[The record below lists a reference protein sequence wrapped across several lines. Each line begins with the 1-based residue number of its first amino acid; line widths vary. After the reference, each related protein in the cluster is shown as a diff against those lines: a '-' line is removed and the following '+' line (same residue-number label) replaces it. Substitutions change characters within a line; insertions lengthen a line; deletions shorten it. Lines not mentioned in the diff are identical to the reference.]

1 VLTLDPARL
10 YWPDERLYDEIARG
24 LAGGDGF
31 VSTGYNSTPLWP
43 AFMALLYTLFGHSLT
58 VVRMAQ
64 SILGALTC
72 VIAGATASRLFD
84 RRVGSWTGWVLAV
97 YPPLVYLAG
106 VLYAE
111 NFFAFCLVGVGYALV
126 QLHADATMRR
136 AALAGL
142 ALGVT
147 ALSRSVALLL
157 IPAAALVPLLAAGV
171 AWRRRLVLCLV
182 LWGSAA
188 AVIAPWT
195 ARNWVVFHYFVPVS
209 TGMGGT
215 LWRGNSSV
223 SRGDADD
230 RFLGPQGVGLWRKR
244 AGDAAER
251 ERIEAMV
258 KRLDAKDEFE
268 ADRELMAEA
277 LRYMREDPGR
287 CALLYGKKLLTL
299 HAAFSATNQSNEHT
313 SVRNQFVAASAFYPV
328 LALGLCGAV
337 LGLRR
342 WRSMFPLYLVW
353 GVFTFVLPVL
363 TTCTRFRLPTEPLL
377 VMFAAAAGVRLLD
390 RLRAES
396 AVTRRVA
403 GIVVAGV
410 ALRLLW
416 CALLPNEFVW
426 QDEKEYDAIARN
438 LLDRGA
444 YSMDGE
450 HPTAFRAPGQA
461 LFLAAAYSLDR
472 GFAGVRVWQ
481 SLLWGVAVWLAFR
494 VAREIGVSERAA
506 LWTAAAVAF
515 YPVYIYA
522 AGTLFPMTLFTVALL
537 AGTLGL
543 LRVYN
548 GAGWR
553 AVVLAGAG
561 LGVGTLTIPYLLLAV
576 FLVPLWMGR
585 ARWRLAFGVTALAL
599 VIVAPWPLRNWAVL
613 GEPVMGTQ
621 QWLCFWYG
629 NNPQATGSSGS
640 KIRLEPAA
648 TVWAP
653 YDAAFRG
660 NEVAGERFLR
670 DDALR
675 YVREHPGHT
684 AWLWLRK
691 AANFF
696 RLWPETQTQNVY
708 TTRFPKIIGALSFG
722 SVLLLGLLG
731 WWRGE
736 FDRRRAAIVV
746 IYFATFSLVA
756 AVTLSKDRYRMP
768 LDVYLMI
775 PAAMLLERWLAARR
789 VGEVCRTGRSPA
801 PCSTVSNVTG
811 DPDET
816 R

>member
-1 VLTLDPARL
+1 LLLRLGFVLTLDSAQL

-24 LAGGDGF
+24 LAGGKGF

-43 AFMALLYTLFGHSLT
+43 AFMALLYAIFGHSLT
-58 VVRMAQ
+58 VVRVAQ
-64 SILGALTC
+64 AILSALTC
-72 VIAGATASRLFD
+72 VIAAAAAERLFD
-84 RRVGSWTGWVLAV
+84 RRVGSWTGWVLAL

-111 NFFAFCLVGVGYALV
+111 NFFAFWLSVSIYALV
-126 QLHADATMRR
+126 RLHAEPTMRQ
-136 AALAGL
+136 ASVVGVT
-142 ALGVT
+142 LGVT

-157 IPAAALVPLLAAGV
+157 IPVAAIVPLLASGL
-171 AWRRRLVLCLV
+171 AWRRRGVLCICLG
-182 LWGSAA
+182 LAA
-188 AVIAPWT
+188 AAAIAPWT
-195 ARNWVVFHYFVPVS
+195 ARNWMVFHHFVPVS
-209 TGMGGT
+209 MGAGGT
-215 LWRGNSSV
+215 LWRGNSEV

-230 RFLGPQGVGLWRKR
+230 RFLGPQGVDLWRSR
-244 AGDAAER
+244 CPDAATR
-251 ERIEAMV
+251 DRIERLV
-258 KRLDAKDEFE
+258 TRLDAMGEFE
-268 ADRELMAEA
+268 ADRELGAEA
-277 LRYMREDPGR
+277 RRYMLENPGR
-287 CALLYGKKLLTL
+287 CALLYGKKLLASF
-299 HAAFSATNQSNEHT
+299 AAFSRTNQSNEHT
-313 SVRNQFVAASAFYPV
+313 SKRNQFLAAASFYPV
-328 LALGLCGAV
+328 LGLGLGGV
-337 LGLRR
+337 ILGLRR
-342 WRSMFPLYLVW
+342 WRQLFPLYLVW
-353 GVFTFVLPVL
+353 GAFTFSLPLL

-377 VMFAAAAGVRLLD
+377 VMFAAAAGVRLFD

-403 GIVVAGV
+403 GIVMAGV

-416 CALLPNEFVW
+416 CALLPNDFVW

-450 HPTAFRAPGQA
+450 HPTAFRAPGQI

-494 VAREIGVSERAA
+494 VAREVGASERAA

-553 AVVLAGAG
+553 AVVLAGVG
-561 LGVGTLTIPYLLLAV
+561 MGVGTLTIPYLLLAV
-576 FLVPLWMGR
+576 LLVPLWMGR
-585 ARWRLAFGVTALAL
+585 ARWRTALGVTVLAL

-629 NNPQATGSSGS
+629 NNPKATGSSGS
-640 KIRLEPAA
+640 KIRLEPAE

-653 YDAAFRG
+653 YDAAFRA

-696 RLWPETQTQNVY
+696 RLWPETQTQNAY
-708 TTRFPKIIGALSFG
+708 TTWLPKLVGALSFG

-731 WWRGE
+731 WWRGT

-746 IYFATFSLVA
+746 IYFATFALVA

-775 PAAMLLERWLAARR
+775 PATMLLERWLA
-789 VGEVCRTGRSPA
+789 GSHRSP
-801 PCSTVSNVTG
+801 STESVG
-811 DPDET
+811 
-816 R
+816 